1 MGSTGHTL
9 LGFIAAVLQAP
20 PIRRTPLILHAAAL
34 SQALPVI
41 AALRHGRRLPAERLW
56 TVAWC
61 VALMVGDG
69 FQLWLRGSN
78 GTNNLWLRAAG
89 APIQNAIMLWT
100 LSLWQRHAV
109 SRLAFRIAIPLF
121 LVTLVALIPTVGET
135 RTFDTVTGPFQ
146 ALMLL
151 ASALYTLVRNAA
163 SDPEGVTR
171 HDWFWVTLGVSL
183 YFGLRVALPPF
194 AAMLM
199 SSHLELVR
207 LAYFVQASAD
217 IATFLLIARGIW
229 CPLPQARSG
238 GFF

>member
-1 MGSTGHTL
+1 MGRIL
-9 LGFIAAVLQAP
+9 LAFAVALSQTP
-20 PIRRTPLILHAAAL
+20 PLRRTPLILHVAAL
-34 SQALPVI
+34 SQALPVL
-41 AALRHGRRLPAERLW
+41 AALRHGRRLPAARLW
-56 TVAWC
+56 TIAWC
-61 VALMVGDG
+61 VALIVGDAM
-69 FQLWLRGSN
+69 QLWWRGEN
-78 GTNNLWLRAAG
+78 GTNNLWLRVAG

-135 RTFDTVTGPFQ
+135 GTFNTVTGPFQ
-146 ALMLL
+146 ALLLL
-151 ASALYTLVRNAA
+151 AGALYTLVRNAA

-183 YFGLRVALPPF
+183 YFGLRVALPTF
-194 AAMLM
+194 AQILM
-199 SSHLELVR
+199 SSHQDLVR

-217 IATFLLIARGIW
+217 IAVFLLIARGIW
-229 CPLPQARSG
+229 CPLPLARSG

>member
-1 MGSTGHTL
+1 MGGILLALYTSALSQTL
-9 LGFIAAVLQAP
+9 PQ
-20 PIRRTPLILHAAAL
+20 RRYTPLILYAAAL
-34 SQALPVI
+34 SQALPI
-41 AALRHGRRLPAERLW
+41 LAAFRHGRRLPRERLW

-61 VALMVGDG
+61 AALILGDSL
-69 FQLWLRGSN
+69 QLWMRGSN

-109 SRLAFRIAIPLF
+109 SKLAFRIAIPLF

-135 RTFDTVTGPFQ
+135 TTFDTVTGPFQ
-146 ALMLL
+146 ALLLL

-163 SDPEGVTR
+163 SDPERVTR
-171 HDWFWVTLGVSL
+171 QDWFWVTLGVSL

-194 AAMLM
+194 AAFLM
-199 SSHLELVR
+199 SSHVELVR
-207 LAYFVQASAD
+207 LAYFVQAWAD

-229 CPLPQARSG
+229 CPLPQTRSG

>member
-1 MGSTGHTL
+1 MGSTL
-9 LGFIAAVLQAP
+9 LGLIRALLQTLP
-20 PIRRTPLILHAAAL
+20 LRRTPLILHAAAL
-34 SQALPVI
+34 SQALPVL
-41 AALRHGRRLPAERLW
+41 AALRHGRRLPAARLW

-69 FQLWLRGSN
+69 LQLWLRGSN

-121 LVTLVALIPTVGET
+121 LVTLVALIPTVSET
-135 RTFDTVTGPFQ
+135 GTFNTVTAPFQ
-146 ALMLL
+146 ALLLL
-151 ASALYTLVRNAA
+151 AGALYTLVRNAA
-163 SDPEGVTR
+163 SDPEGITH
-171 HDWFWVTLGVSL
+171 HDWFWVTFGVSL

-194 AAMLM
+194 VSILM
-199 SSHLELVR
+199 SSHQELVR
-207 LAYFVQASAD
+207 LAYFVQAWAD
-217 IATFLLIARGIW
+217 IAAFLLIARGIW
-229 CPLPQARSG
+229 CPLPQTRSG

>member
-1 MGSTGHTL
+1 MGRTL
-9 LGFIAAVLQAP
+9 LGFVVALLQTP
-20 PIRRTPLILHAAAL
+20 STRRTPLILHAAAL
-34 SQALPVI
+34 SQALPVL
-41 AALRHGRRLPAERLW
+41 AALRHGRRLPAARAW

-61 VALMVGDG
+61 VALMIGDG
-69 FQLWLRGSN
+69 LQLWLRGAN

-100 LSLWQRHAV
+100 LSLWQRDAV

-121 LVTLVALIPTVGET
+121 LVTLLALIPTVGET
-135 RTFDTVTGPFQ
+135 TTFDTVTGPFQ
-146 ALMLL
+146 ALLLL

-194 AAMLM
+194 ASFLLGT
-199 SSHLELVR
+199 HVELVR
-207 LAYFVQASAD
+207 LAYFVQAGAD
-217 IATFLLIARGIW
+217 IAVFLLIARGIW
-229 CPLPQARSG
+229 CHLPQTRSG